1 METTAVVHM
10 TECKPH
16 STVASARVARFIKDT
31 LDITLIDTKEVARD
45 RIASCFFP
53 ERLIIVNGP
62 MAFCDFLEELAVFVR
77 AAKKVVWVQQDYT
90 IMPPAAI
97 SNAES
102 PFRKA
107 FADKQLRPVF
117 WTTCKDNVRTE
128 HDRYINWNQLT
139 YDPKEFVAPTIGRVL
154 YYGAFR
160 EKRLRSFTRF
170 MKDPLYPLEISTT
183 TLRAKKFREL
193 GTGEVFVKPFDNV
206 IHEAQKYAASLYI
219 EDEKSH
225 NAFHS
230 PANRF
235 YEMLSAGVPIFFDDL
250 CTRMLKSAGIHVP
263 DKWCVG
269 SASDLQNK
277 FTTYDLDSMRKEQ
290 RELWHRDYVGELT
303 NRLLEIGND

>member
-31 LDITLIDTKEVARD
+31 LGVTLIDTKDVARD

-107 FADKQLRPVF
+107 FAERNLRPVF

-128 HDRYINWNQLT
+128 YDRYINWNQLT
-139 YDPKEFVAPTIGRVL
+139 YDPRELVAPTISSVTKSATRPRTGCHSASSSHHAPTNVTTTMPPVVWVENTPTSATIAS
-154 YYGAFR
+154 GI
-160 EKRLRSFTRF
+160 RSRCRRQL
-170 MKDPLYPLEISTT
+170 MISTVV
-183 TLRAKKFREL
+183 
-193 GTGEVFVKPFDNV
+193 GT
-206 IHEAQKYAASLYI
+206 AS
-219 EDEKSH
+219 
-225 NAFHS
+225 
-230 PANRF
+230 P
-235 YEMLSAGVPIFFDDL
+235 
-250 CTRMLKSAGIHVP
+250 
-263 DKWCVG
+263 
-269 SASDLQNK
+269 
-277 FTTYDLDSMRKEQ
+277 
-290 RELWHRDYVGELT
+290 
-303 NRLLEIGND
+303 